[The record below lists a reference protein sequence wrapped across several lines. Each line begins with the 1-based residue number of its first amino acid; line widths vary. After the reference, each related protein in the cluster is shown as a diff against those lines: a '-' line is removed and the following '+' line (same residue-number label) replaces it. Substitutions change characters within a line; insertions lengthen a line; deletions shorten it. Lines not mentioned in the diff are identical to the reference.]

1 MQRLTAFISGMVQKT
16 GYRARVVILANAF
29 GLQGYVQNLPS
40 GKVKVVAEGEQTD
53 LERFRSCLTIKDTLI
68 DVHSVEN
75 EYTAATGEFTGF
87 EKMVSSGETDQRL
100 DKAADLLKDLI
111 VVSKEMVVELK
122 GARED
127 IKGVRDEVKGSR
139 EDIKGVRDEVKGA
152 REDIKGVRD
161 EVKGARE
168 DIKGVREEVKG
179 AREDIKGVRDEVKGS
194 REDIKG
200 VRDEVKGA
208 REDIKGVRDEVKGAR
223 EDIKGVHEA
232 VQNVCQAVN
241 NIGNILAENID
252 DARDEVISEV
262 KELRSDLRDD
272 LKERL
277 IRMEADISQI
287 KAKSG
292 L

>member
-1 MQRLTAFISGMVQKT
+1 LVPRLTAFISDLVQKT
-16 GYRARVVILANAF
+16 GYRANVVILANAF
-29 GLQGYVQNLPS
+29 GLQGYVQNLPN

-53 LERFRSCLTIKDTLI
+53 LERFQSCLSIKDALI
-68 DVHSVEN
+68 DVQSIEN
-75 EYTAATGEFTGF
+75 EYTAATGDFIGF
-87 EKMVSSGETDQRL
+87 EKMVSGGETDQRL

-111 VVSKEMVVELK
+111 VVSKEIVVEL
-122 GARED
+122 
-127 IKGVRDEVKGSR
+127 KGSR

-168 DIKGVREEVKG
+168 DIKGVR
-179 AREDIKGVRDEVKGS
+179 
-194 REDIKG
+194 
-200 VRDEVKGA
+200 DEVKGA
-208 REDIKGVRDEVKGAR
+208 REDIKGVRYEVKGAR

-241 NIGNILAENID
+241 NIGEILAEKID
-252 DARDEVISEV
+252 DARDEVTIEV
-262 KELRSDLRDD
+262 KELRCDLRDD

-277 IRMEADISQI
+277 IRMEADISQV
-287 KAKSG
+287 KAKCG